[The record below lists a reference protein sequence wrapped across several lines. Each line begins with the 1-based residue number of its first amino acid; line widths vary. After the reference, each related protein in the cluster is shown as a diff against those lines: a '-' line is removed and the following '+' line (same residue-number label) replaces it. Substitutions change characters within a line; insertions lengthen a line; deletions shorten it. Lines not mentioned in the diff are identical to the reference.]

1 MPGSNFFLT
10 LDKLITEYEIVVG
23 ETFCQRSKKWKCNSL
38 LPHEIF
44 AAMNIPGHLEIV
56 SDEVIASVEQKFDT
70 YSQNLFTTCDW
81 VMMLRLTLIG
91 PGVEYMSG

>member
-1 MPGSNFFLT
+1 
-10 LDKLITEYEIVVG
+10 
-23 ETFCQRSKKWKCNSL
+23 
-38 LPHEIF
+38 
-44 AAMNIPGHLEIV
+44 MNIPGHLEIV